1 MILENS
7 DTYSVTCSC
16 RRLLFFVLAAALV
29 FGAVFVGGVS
39 GADVW
44 DGTADTSWYYN
55 NQDATEYTITTAE
68 QLAGLSKLVHNGGST
83 VTDFDGKTIY
93 LDADID
99 LGGHSWV
106 SIGYIR
112 GSGMFQ
118 NNPFKGTFDGKGH
131 TISNIVQE
139 TIGSNEPGGLFGNVN
154 GGTITNVKLQ
164 NVEINV
170 QASPVFVGSLV
181 GVLKD
186 GTVTDCEISGYN
198 IIKPRDDVAT
208 NGFSNSGVVTVDDV
222 IGEIRGTNEFIYG
235 ITSTKID
242 ISGGFSNLAVT
253 VNYKD
258 GANHQNRGL
267 VYEVTIPPQ
276 LVISDET
283 GTGTMYISV
292 SRLRI
297 PSSTEVGVYVNGDF
311 RLEHQTAADSGLDY
325 VLKDGAG
332 SILSNGNK
340 VGRFTMSD
348 SNPFSLTAKVVDQ
361 ASYSGIYSDTLTF
374 TYGLETIA

>member
-1 MILENS
+1 MTAAK
-7 DTYSVTCSC
+7 DGVQGR
-16 RRLLFFVLAAALV
+16 RRLRIFAAAVALV
-29 FGAVFVGGVS
+29 LLCAVCVGGVS
-39 GADVW
+39 GAGLW
-44 DGTADTSWYYN
+44 TELADTDWYYN
-55 NQDATEYTITTAE
+55 NPDATEYTITTAKE
-68 QLAGLSKLVHNGGST
+68 LAGLSKLVHNSGST

-93 LDADID
+93 LGADID
-99 LGGHSWV
+99 LAGYSWV

-170 QASPVFVGSLV
+170 HSSPVFVGSLV

-186 GTVTDCEISGYN
+186 GTVTDCKISGYN
-198 IIKPRDDVAT
+198 IIKPHDDVAT

-235 ITSTKID
+235 ITSTDID
-242 ISGGFSNLAVT
+242 ISGEFSNLDVT

-297 PSSTEVGVYVNGDF
+297 PSSTEVGVYVYGDF
-311 RLEHQTAADSGLDY
+311 RLEHQTAADSGLNY
-325 VLKDGAG
+325 VLMDGAG
-332 SILSNGNK
+332 SILSNGKK
-340 VGRFTMSD
+340 VGRFTLSD
-348 SNPFSLTAKVVDQ
+348 FNPFSLTAKVIDQ
-361 ASYSGIYSDTLTF
+361 ASYSGSYSDTLTF
-374 TYGLETIA
+374 TYGLEETA